1 MMTLVE
7 LNEILKQSGYPVA
20 YRFFNT
26 KQTPPFVCY
35 LVSYTNNQSADNVP
49 WKKINHI
56 QIELYTKNKDLDAE
70 KKIEDLLTNAG
81 LFFNAEE
88 TYIDT
93 EKVSQRIYEIEV

>member
-49 WKKINHI
+49 WKN
-56 QIELYTKNKDLDAE
+56 TKNKDLDAE
-70 KKIEDLLTNAG
+70 KKIEDLLTNTG

-88 TYIDT
+88 AYIDT
-93 EKVSQRIYEIEV
+93 ENIYQRIYEIEV